1 MSSETVPVGI
11 HQEASDRLRI
21 DWNDGRSSSYG
32 VRNLRLACRCANCV
46 EEMTGRPLLR
56 GDDVPPNVRPIRI
69 SPVGR
74 YGIQISWTDGHDTG
88 IYTFEYLRSLDA
100 ALSSDPSVG

>member
-21 DWNDGRSSSYG
+21 DWNDGRSSSYE
-32 VRNLRLACRCANCV
+32 VRNLRLACRCAHCV

-56 GDDVPPNVRPIRI
+56 GEDVPRDVRPIRI

-88 IYTFEYLRSLDA
+88 IYTFEYLRSLDD
-100 ALSSDPSVG
+100 ALPSDPPVR